1 MKRII
6 AISTLAVATLVG
18 FSSAANAAPDT
29 DTSTHSGTVASVCS
43 VKATAG
49 DFVTDGKV
57 DVNGVD
63 FPTSLKSTGGK
74 FETLCN
80 KSTNNIKVE
89 NIAADNLLPT
99 GAGAPTVTYDLAG
112 ISGGYVGNATTTAS
126 GTAIATATSG
136 AVEHGFTT
144 STSNLGVVVKVAAPA
159 TKILQ
164 EGTYTVKMKAT
175 LTP

>member
-6 AISTLAVATLVG
+6 AISTLALATLVG
-18 FSSAANAAPDT
+18 FSSAANAAD
-29 DTSTHSGTVASVCS
+29 DTSTHSGTVESVCS
-43 VKATAG
+43 VKATVGA
-49 DFVTDGKV
+49 FVTDGKAN
-57 DVNGVD
+57 VNGVD
-63 FPTSLKSTGGK
+63 FPTSLKSKDGK

-89 NIAADNLLPT
+89 NIAADPLPA

-112 ISGGYVGNATTTAS
+112 ISGGYLNNASTTAT
-126 GTAIATATSG
+126 GTDIATATTG

-144 STSNLGVVVKVAAPA
+144 TTSNLGVVVKVAAP
-159 TKILQ
+159 TGKILQ
-164 EGTYTVKMKAT
+164 EGKYTVKMKAT